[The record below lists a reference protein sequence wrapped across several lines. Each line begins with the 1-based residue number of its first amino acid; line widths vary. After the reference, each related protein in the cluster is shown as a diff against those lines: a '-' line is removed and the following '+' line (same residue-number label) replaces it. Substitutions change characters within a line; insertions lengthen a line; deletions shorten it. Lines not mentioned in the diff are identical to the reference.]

1 MAFSLLSSL
10 ANEIR
15 RGAIEHDGIAPC
27 DALEDLLARGTRDLA
42 LEDLLDIRGERQISR
57 RRAPN
62 ELAVQ
67 AIGDISHLDHLCHA
81 DHMLAH
87 AQDMSVRTSRAGGSD
102 RTMR

>member
-42 LEDLLDIRGERQISR
+42 LEDLLDIRCKRQIPR
-57 RRAPN
+57 RRAPD
-62 ELAVQ
+62 ELVVQ
-67 AIGDISHLDHLCHA
+67 AVGDISHLDHLRHA
-81 DHMLAH
+81 NDMLAH
-87 AQDMSVRTSRAGGSD
+87 AQDMSAAD
-102 RTMR
+102 A